1 MGNLTMSGAN
11 TVGGGEYNDV
21 TMSGACRITSDTICN
36 SFKCSGA
43 CKVEGTLECDS
54 FEASGASK
62 VFGKVSC
69 GGLFKCS
76 GATNVGGACV
86 NKLRTS
92 GAFSSGGSV
101 EVKTLAK
108 LSGTANI
115 DGDLTSETI
124 AVDGSISVKGDVNAE
139 SFNCEMSLS
148 SKSNASTIGGSE
160 VKIVRKISDFGVF
173 AGIIRSI
180 FGGSEKPIFT
190 VDEIEADSIELE
202 GVHARVV
209 RGNDINIGSD
219 CKIKRVEY
227 TGKVTYADSAEIGEL
242 VEI

>member
-1 MGNLTMSGAN
+1 MSGAN
-11 TVGGGEYNDV
+11 MVGGGEYNDV
-21 TMSGACRITSDTICN
+21 TMSGACRITSDTICDR
-36 SFKCSGA
+36 FRCFGA
-43 CKVEGTLECDS
+43 CKVEGALECDS
-54 FEASGASK
+54 FEA
-62 VFGKVSC
+62 
-69 GGLFKCS
+69 
-76 GATNVGGACV
+76 
-86 NKLRTS
+86 S

-139 SFNCEMSLS
+139 RFNCEMSLS
-148 SKSNASTIGGSE
+148 SKSNAGTIGASK
-160 VKIVRKISDFGVF
+160 VKIVRKISDSGVF

-227 TGKVTYADSAEIGEL
+227 TDKVTYADSAEIGEL